1 MQWIKIPLVIAAV
14 LIFIMVFRHRQRVE
28 LRAGSRLLALGLA
41 VVAVVSII
49 DPDIPQAAANALGV
63 ARGTDLLLYLLIVVF
78 VLTTLGLYFRLR
90 ETDQHLRRLVRSIA
104 IEEAIRRDGPP
115 RTDEG
120 SRDPLGEAPRAVD
133 AQPGNRPEQPSS
145 TV

>member
-1 MQWIKIPLVIAAV
+1 MQWIKIPLVVAAV
-14 LIFIMVFRHRQRVE
+14 LIFVMVFRNRQRVE

-115 RTDEG
+115 HPEERSTSVLEQTLRVRDAEARTRRE
-120 SRDPLGEAPRAVD
+120 
-133 AQPGNRPEQPSS
+133 
-145 TV
+145 